1 MAKIDSQT
9 QIRLLYNCDMIN
21 RKIVLGTT
29 ISGLLVIVTV
39 VAVTGQFV
47 KSQTPTSTT
56 TIVNFTQLFKEKL
69 NDPYLTTDASVIYQS
84 PTTVVLEGN
93 KLTVGAGGFVDN
105 QYLWQAVDLVKQQ
118 GYNIDSVTM
127 SGVGTA
133 DNPDV
138 YHVILS
144 HK

>member
-1 MAKIDSQT
+1 
-9 QIRLLYNCDMIN
+9 MIN
-21 RKIVLGTT
+21 RKIVLGTAT
-29 ISGLLVIVTV
+29 SGLLAIVTV
-39 VAVTGQFV
+39 VAVTGQLV
-47 KSQTPTSTT
+47 KSQTTT
-56 TIVNFTQLFKEKL
+56 VATTNVNFTQLFKVKL

-84 PTTVVLEGN
+84 PITVVLEGD

-105 QYLWQAVDLVKQQ
+105 QFIWQGVDLVKQQ
-118 GYNIDSVTM
+118 GYVIDSVAM
-127 SGVGTA
+127 SGLGTE